1 MSNSPVAGT
10 RPLETDVQF
19 LKGVGP
25 RFAPYLHKIG
35 LRTVED
41 ILWLLPRRYE
51 DRSKLPPLGDL
62 LPDQHQTVRGELDRV
77 ETRPLRGGRV
87 IVRAVLSD
95 GTGKVALSWFN
106 QPWIAKKLAPY
117 RGEVIAYGM
126 VKRTSSLLE
135 IASPEIELLEDEEQA
150 EAFARITPIYRS
162 TEGLPQIVLRRAA
175 RAALEGYLRDVEDPL
190 PEDLRK
196 LENLAPLHWAL
207 RQIHQPESME
217 TQARARR
224 RLVFEEFLMMQLGV
238 QMRRAEA
245 KLELGIA
252 FSLDEIRGHTGGTG
266 LFSEGEKN
274 AATLEEQVAQLLPF
288 ELTGAQK
295 RTVKQIWDD
304 MKRPAPMNRLV
315 QGDVGSGKTAVA
327 ACAILAAVRCGY
339 QAALM
344 APTEILAE
352 QHYINLHK
360 MFDRVGIS
368 VVLLVGKLSAT
379 QKKKALAQVEN
390 GEARVVVGT
399 HALIQGDVT
408 FQNLGLAVIDEQHRF
423 GVLQRAALRQKSA
436 LTPDLLVMTATPIPR
451 TLTMTQYGDLDVSII
466 DELPPGRKPIK
477 THHRR
482 PGQRNEVYE
491 GVRKLVEQGRQ
502 AYFVTPMIEE
512 NEKIQARAAQD
523 LYERLSTTIYKDL
536 RVALLHGQMKSAEK
550 EEVMERFRRHET
562 DIIVATVVI
571 EVGVD
576 VPNASVI
583 VIEDANRFGL
593 AQLHQLRGRVGRG
606 EHASF
611 CILIADTTSDEAY
624 MRMKIL
630 TETNDGF
637 KIAEEDLRLRG
648 PGEIVGTR
656 QSGQMDLKFA
666 DLIQD
671 AKLLE
676 DARGRAMKILAEDPH
691 LAGPEYALMA
701 QTLLKQRTEG
711 AIVTVT

>member
-196 LENLAPLHWAL
+196 QQSLMPIQWAL
-207 RQIHQPESME
+207 RQIHQPESSE
-217 TQARARR
+217 AQAKARR

-252 FSLDEIRGHTGGTG
+252 FSLDEIRGQTGGAG
-266 LFSEGEKN
+266 LFSDGEKN
-274 AATLEEQVAQLLPF
+274 TATLEEQVSQLLPF

-352 QHYINLHK
+352 QHYINLHR
-360 MFDRVGIS
+360 MFDRVGIE
-368 VVLLVGKLSAT
+368 VVLLVGKLSAP
-379 QKKKALAQVEN
+379 QKRKALTRVEN

-399 HALIQGDVT
+399 HALIQDDVT
-408 FQNLGLAVIDEQHRF
+408 FQKLGLAVIDEQHRF
-423 GVLQRAALRQKSA
+423 GVLQRAALRQKA
-436 LTPDLLVMTATPIPR
+436 TLTPDLLVMTATPIPR

-482 PGQRNEVYE
+482 PGQRTEVYE

-502 AYFVTPMIEE
+502 AFFVTPMIEE

-523 LYERLSTTIYKDL
+523 LYDRLREGVYKDL
-536 RVALLHGQMKSAEK
+536 RVGLLHGQMKSQEK
-550 EEVMERFRRHET
+550 EAVMESFRKHEL

-656 QSGQMDLKFA
+656 QSGQMDLRFA

-676 DARGRAMKILAEDPH
+676 DARGCAMKILERDSTLSA
-691 LAGPEYALMA
+691 PEFSLMA
-701 QTLLKQRTEG
+701 EMIVKQRTES